1 MFALDHFVSD
11 CRAAL
16 KQDASHKFVREVV
29 ARAVSD
35 PAKVLEA
42 LGEPTRAEMQ
52 VLHRSGDLTI
62 LNVIWAPWMTLL
74 PHNHQMWAVIGIYTG
89 REDNIFW
96 RRVPGGP
103 EGKVEAAGAR
113 ALSAKDAEP
122 LGREIIH
129 SVTNPIPRLT
139 GAIHVYGGDFFAA
152 ERSEWDSET
161 LEEQRWDA
169 ERAVRRFEEANRIMQ
184 PDVIKVAEEHAG
196 VPSDCV
202 VPGSK

>member
-1 MFALDHFVSD
+1 MFAMDQFVAD

-16 KQDASHKFVREVV
+16 NQDSSHKSVREVV
-29 ARAVSD
+29 AQAVSN
-35 PAKVLEA
+35 PGAVLKA

-52 VLHRSGDLTI
+52 TLHRSDDLTI

-96 RRVPGGP
+96 RRVPGSA

-122 LGREIIH
+122 LGRDIIH

-139 GAIHVYGGDFFAA
+139 GALHVYGGDFFGVP
-152 ERSEWDSET
+152 RSEWDAES
-161 LEEQRWDA
+161 LLEQRCDGA
-169 ERAVRRFEEANRIMQ
+169 KMARRFEEANAMLMKR
-184 PDVIKVAEEHAG
+184 
-196 VPSDCV
+196 
-202 VPGSK
+202 